1 MNAAS
6 TDSGIDGGRVI
17 VAIGAALLFA
27 SLFVDWYGFG
37 RGVDLA
43 NFDEAQDTGVTA
55 WTAFELV
62 DLLLAL
68 LSITAIAA
76 ALEPFVR
83 TSSRIPAGFTAAAG
97 PAALLLVVVSIINEP
112 PAAQGFD
119 SQLEVGAWLA
129 LAGAAI
135 MCAGALLAG
144 NRISLV
150 VTPRERGTE
159 APSGDAETRPL

>member
-1 MNAAS
+1 M
-6 TDSGIDGGRVI
+6 
-17 VAIGAALLFA
+17 
-27 SLFVDWYGFG
+27 
-37 RGVDLA
+37 
-43 NFDEAQDTGVTA
+43 
-55 WTAFELV
+55 
-62 DLLLAL
+62 
-68 LSITAIAA
+68 
-76 ALEPFVR
+76 R

>member
-1 MNAAS
+1 MS
-6 TDSGIDGGRVI
+6 PRTTDAGIDGGRVI

-37 RGVDLA
+37 QGPDA
-43 NFDEAQDTGVTA
+43 EGFTA

-62 DLLLAL
+62 DVLLAL
-68 LSITAIAA
+68 LAVTVIVAT
-76 ALEPFVR
+76 LESLAG
-83 TSSRIPAGFTAAAG
+83 TGSRVPSGLAAAAG
-97 PAALLLVVVSIINEP
+97 PVALLLVVVSIVNVP

-135 MCAGALLAG
+135 MCAGALLAS

-150 VTPRERGTE
+150 VTPRENRPVP
-159 APSGDAETRPL
+159 PSPTPAQADETETRPL

>member
-1 MNAAS
+1 VSPRTKDA
-6 TDSGIDGGRVI
+6 GIDGGRI
-17 VAIGAALLFA
+17 VVALGAALLFA

-37 RGVDLA
+37 QRPDAGG
-43 NFDEAQDTGVTA
+43 FTA

-68 LSITAIAA
+68 LAITAIAG

-83 TSSRIPAGFTAAAG
+83 ASSRIPEGVTAAAG
-97 PAALLLVVVSIINEP
+97 PVALLLVVVSIVNVP

-119 SQLEVGAWLA
+119 SQLELGAWLA

-135 MCAGALLAG
+135 MCAGALLAL

-150 VTPRERGTE
+150 VTPRERTTE
-159 APSGDAETRPL
+159 THARETQVLPSDPKS

>member
-1 MNAAS
+1 MNS
-6 TDSGIDGGRVI
+6 RSKDSGFDGGRII

-37 RGVDLA
+37 QGPDA
-43 NFDEAQDTGVTA
+43 EGFSA

-68 LSITAIAA
+68 LAA
-76 ALEPFVR
+76 AAIVSALESLAG
-83 TSSRIPAGFTAAAG
+83 TSPRVPAGVATVAG
-97 PAALLLVVVSIINEP
+97 PIALLLVIVSIVNEP

-119 SQLEVGAWLA
+119 AQLEVGAWLA

-135 MCAGALLAG
+135 MCAGALFTG

-150 VTPRERGTE
+150 VTPRERE
-159 APSGDAETRPL
+159 PAPPSPAPAPADQTETRPL

>member
-1 MNAAS
+1 VSAS
-6 TDSGIDGGRVI
+6 RTDAGIDGGRIV

-27 SLFVDWYGFG
+27 SLFVNWYGFG
-37 RGVDLA
+37 QGPDA
-43 NFDEAQDTGVTA
+43 DGFTA

-62 DLLLAL
+62 DLLLAVL
-68 LSITAIAA
+68 ALSAIAA

-83 TSSRIPAGFTAAAG
+83 ASSRIPAGFTAAAG

-119 SQLEVGAWLA
+119 AQLEVGAWLA

-144 NRISLV
+144 NRVSLV
-150 VTPRERGTE
+150 VTPRERASN
-159 APSGDAETRPL
+159 APAPPPSPADETETRPL